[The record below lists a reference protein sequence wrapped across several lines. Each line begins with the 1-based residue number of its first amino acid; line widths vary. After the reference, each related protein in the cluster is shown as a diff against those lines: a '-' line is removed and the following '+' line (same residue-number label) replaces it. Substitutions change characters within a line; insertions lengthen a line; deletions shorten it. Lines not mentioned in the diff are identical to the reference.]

1 MIQARIVKPSCLR
14 QRRPTD
20 RAANSRGTKLRKFVT
35 AGAVIA
41 ALTLSACQPLETDQ
55 VAQQSMIGLSKRD
68 ILACFGQPAQRAPSG
83 QATEIWTYTGGQMRG
98 YGPQWAIGLNTNLGP
113 FAAGGAC
120 DVVLVMTNAHVSQVG
135 YTAVDGSKF
144 PLGQECVFSVER
156 CVKAP

>member
-1 MIQARIVKPSCLR
+1 LSNRLGCANVGR
-14 QRRPTD
+14 TD
-20 RAANSRGTKLRKFVT
+20 RAANSRETKLRKRV
-35 AGAVIA
+35 A
-41 ALTLSACQPLETDQ
+41 ALGLVVMGLGGCQPLEVDQ

-68 ILACFGQPAQRAPSG
+68 ILGCLGQPAQRVPSG

-98 YGPQWAIGLNTNLGP
+98 YGPQWAIGLNTNLVP
-113 FAAGGAC
+113 FAPGGSC